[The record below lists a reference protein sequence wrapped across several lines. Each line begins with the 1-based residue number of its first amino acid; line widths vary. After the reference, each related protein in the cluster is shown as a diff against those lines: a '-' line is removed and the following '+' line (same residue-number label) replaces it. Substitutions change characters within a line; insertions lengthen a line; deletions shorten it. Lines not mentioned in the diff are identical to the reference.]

1 MFLSKIRHWQL
12 AVAVVAT
19 ATILGGSYGHTK
31 SENASVTAQLEP
43 QLSYEP
49 IQTQYGPDGSE
60 VDLMTVEIT
69 GDVLTI
75 TLRYRSQPESRL
87 STRYGI
93 DEVSYTDDMTA
104 ERYGVIRDS
113 ADEWLASP
121 QDFNGNFRINLYDN
135 AETAW
140 FKFPAPPLEVDSI
153 SINIPEVSPFNGVT
167 VER

>member
-1 MFLSKIRHWQL
+1 MLLSRIRYWQL
-12 AVAVVAT
+12 AVAVVAST
-19 ATILGGSYGHTK
+19 AILSGSYGHTK
-31 SENASVTAQLEP
+31 PVNVSTLAQLEP

-60 VDLMTVEIT
+60 VDVMAVEIT
-69 GDVLTI
+69 EDVLTI
-75 TLRYRSQPESRL
+75 TLRYRSQPDSRL

-93 DEVSYTDDMTA
+93 DEVSYTYDTTA

-113 ADEWLASP
+113 AYECLSSP

-135 AETAW
+135 VETAW
-140 FKFPAPPLEVDSI
+140 FKFPAPSPEVETI
-153 SINIPEVSPFNGVT
+153 SINIPEVSPFNGIT